1 MADTT
6 AVTVKLQNV
15 ESVES
20 AELIVNVPLSVSS
33 NESIQSVK
41 SVPLESAKSMYID
54 VTDPIVPLLNLILPE
69 PGSESVVVVLKL

>member
-1 MADTT
+1 VADTT

-41 SVPLESAKSMYID
+41 SVPLESAKSMYIE
-54 VTDPIVPLLNLILPE
+54 VTDPIVP
-69 PGSESVVVVLKL
+69 

>member
-1 MADTT
+1 VAETT

-33 NESIQSVK
+33 IESSQSVK
-41 SVPLESAKSMYID
+41 SVPLLSAKSINIE
-54 VTDPIVPLLNLILPE
+54 VTDPIVA
-69 PGSESVVVVLKL
+69 

>member
-1 MADTT
+1 VADTT

-54 VTDPIVPLLNLILPE
+54 VTDPIVP
-69 PGSESVVVVLKL
+69 